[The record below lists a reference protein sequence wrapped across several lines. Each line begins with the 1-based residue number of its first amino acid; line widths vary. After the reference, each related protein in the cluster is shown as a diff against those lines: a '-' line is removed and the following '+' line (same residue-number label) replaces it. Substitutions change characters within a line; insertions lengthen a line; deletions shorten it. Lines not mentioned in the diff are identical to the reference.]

1 MDFLCSDKM
10 LFQNPTTN
18 SPELLTPYMNKGSL
32 KKYLN
37 DDKSEIQNEIKYNS
51 AIRFCLQASSGMEY
65 LASKK
70 IIHRDLAARNCLLE
84 SNKKDYINL
93 RICDFGLAKITQ
105 TYAGIYE

>member
-1 MDFLCSDKM
+1 
-10 LFQNPTTN
+10 
-18 SPELLTPYMNKGSL
+18 MNKGSL
-32 KKYLN
+32 KKYLHDAEKEVQN
-37 DDKSEIQNEIKYNS
+37 DITYNS

-84 SNKKDYINL
+84 TNQSDGINL

-105 TYAGIYE
+105 TYSGIYE

>member
-1 MDFLCSDKM
+1 
-10 LFQNPTTN
+10 
-18 SPELLTPYMNKGSL
+18 MNKGSL

-84 SNKKDYINL
+84 SNQNDDINL